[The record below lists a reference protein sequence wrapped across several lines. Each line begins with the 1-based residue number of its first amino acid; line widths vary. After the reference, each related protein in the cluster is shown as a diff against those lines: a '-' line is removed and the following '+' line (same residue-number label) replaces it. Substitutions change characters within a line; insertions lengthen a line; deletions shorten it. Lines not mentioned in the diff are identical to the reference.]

1 MPAGPE
7 HQAAAI
13 ALPPYP
19 TFRQRLI
26 DDCRRLN
33 APIPDDRLIEAEYEH
48 RRHVLAALAEAEAAW
63 LERQRREAVN
73 GR

>member
-7 HQAAAI
+7 QHIAAI
-13 ALPPYP
+13 GLPNYP

-33 APIPDDRLIEAEYEH
+33 APIPDDRIIEAEYEH

-63 LERQRREAVN
+63 NERQRRETGG

>member
-7 HQAAAI
+7 QQTAAI

-33 APIPDDRLIEAEYEH
+33 APIPDDRIIKAEYRH
-48 RRHVLAALAEAEAAW
+48 RQQVLAALAEAEAAW
-63 LERQRREAVN
+63 IDRQRREAVQ